1 MMFLM
6 NDAESGCEVMADY
19 ITEHELHTDLQSEPY
34 ADTIRHS
41 ERRYGANINPDNKRD
56 EFTGRIDYIGA
67 YSFDIQVIIILCSLF
82 LSVHSY

>member
-19 ITEHELHTDLQSEPY
+19 ITEHQLHTDPQSEPY

-41 ERRYGANINPDNKRD
+41 EQQRRRGY
-56 EFTGRIDYIGA
+56 
-67 YSFDIQVIIILCSLF
+67 
-82 LSVHSY
+82 